1 MPDPETM
8 TTAWLSHPS
17 CLLHDMGDHHPESPD
32 RLTAIEDRVAR
43 DAGLSAVLRRE
54 IAPEA
59 TREQLERAHDPRL
72 VDAIERASPATGL
85 RQIDPDTAMNPHTL
99 QAIRHA
105 AGAVVRATDL
115 VARGEVDNAFCAVR
129 PPGHHAEHA
138 RAMGFCIFNNV
149 AVGALHALAVHGF
162 DRVAVIDFDV
172 HHGNGTEDIFRDD
185 PRVMMV
191 STFQHPLYPYSGV
204 DGRSDRMVNV
214 PLPSQSDGRAFRA
227 AIEHEWIPALERF
240 RPDMLFISAGFDA
253 HRDDPLASLALVDSD
268 YDWVTGRL
276 MQAADALCAGRIVS
290 VLEGGYSLPA
300 LSRSV
305 VAHVRRLAGLVPA

>member
-1 MPDPETM
+1 M

-17 CLLHDMGDHHPESPD
+17 CLLHDMGAGHPECPD
-32 RLTAIEDRVAR
+32 RLVAIEARIER
-43 DAGLSAVLRRE
+43 DAALAGCLRRE
-54 IAPEA
+54 TAPA
-59 TREQLERAHDPRL
+59 VTREQIERAHDRRL
-72 VDAIERASPATGL
+72 IDALERASPSSGL

-99 QAIRHA
+99 EAIRHA
-105 AGAVVRATDL
+105 AGAAVRATDL

-138 RAMGFCIFNNV
+138 RAMGFCLFNNV
-149 AVGALHALAVHGF
+149 AIAALHALEAHGF
-162 DRVAVIDFDV
+162 ERVAVVDFDV

-191 STFQHPLYPYSGV
+191 STFQHPLYPYSGI
-204 DGRSDRMVNV
+204 DGRGERMVNV
-214 PLPSQSDGRAFRA
+214 PLPSGADGRAFRA
-227 AIEHEWIPALERF
+227 AVEQEWLPALEAF
-240 RPDMLFISAGFDA
+240 GPQMLFISAGFDA
-253 HRDDPLASLALVDSD
+253 HRDDQLASLALVEDD

-276 MQAADALCAGRIVS
+276 MGAADRLCAGRIVS

-305 VAHVRRLAGLVPA
+305 LAHVRRLAGVAQDA

>member
-1 MPDPETM
+1 M
-8 TTAWLSHPS
+8 TTAWLSHPG
-17 CLLHDMGDHHPESPD
+17 CLLHDMGDYHPECPD

-43 DAGLSAVLRRE
+43 DPALVAALRRE
-54 IAPEA
+54 TAPEA
-59 TREQLERAHDPRL
+59 TREQIERAHDARL
-72 VDAIERASPATGL
+72 VDAIERASPASGL

-105 AGAVVRATDL
+105 AGAAVRATDL
-115 VARGEVDNAFCAVR
+115 VASGEVDNAFCAVR

-149 AVGALHALAVHGF
+149 AIGALHALEAHGF
-162 DRVAVIDFDV
+162 ERVAVVDFDV

-191 STFQHPLYPYSGV
+191 STFQHPLYPYSGI
-204 DGRSDRMVNV
+204 DGRSERMVNV
-214 PLPSQSDGRAFRA
+214 PLPAQSDGRAFRA
-227 AIEHEWIPALERF
+227 AVEGEWIPALQRF

-253 HRDDPLASLALVDSD
+253 HRDDQLASLALVEAD
-268 YDWVTGRL
+268 YDWVTLRL
-276 MQAADALCAGRIVS
+276 MQAADELCAGRIVS
-290 VLEGGYSLPA
+290 VLEGGYNLPA

-305 VAHVRRLAGLVPA
+305 VAHVRRLAGLPPA

>member
-1 MPDPETM
+1 MSDPETM

-204 DGRSDRMVNV
+204 DGRSERMVNV